1 MDKHAL
7 ISLAMAGLFS
17 HPAFAQDDLNN
28 ANARP
33 EAQPVAPSSKSQ
45 IVITGRKPNDPRP
58 DPTANVGS
66 PGDPDTVSRIV
77 HLGPSSTFANVDYG
91 QNVEFIAKGQD
102 GKRQSFA
109 WRFNVWP
116 NTDMMYLNQVAPA
129 GFIDHKVRIYIGPD
143 PQYFGS

>member
-1 MDKHAL
+1 MKKHVL
-7 ISLAMAGLFS
+7 MTLAIAGLCS
-17 HPAFAQDDLNN
+17 RAAFASGDAADAKQQLEPQ
-28 ANARP
+28 R
-33 EAQPVAPSSKSQ
+33 VVPSTESQ
-45 IVITGRKPNDPRP
+45 IVITGKKATKSRP
-58 DPTANVGS
+58 DPTADLGH